1 MKIKRAGAIFLIA
14 AILFTTLGAGADEL
28 VAQAATGYGTA
39 TVRVLATTDMH
50 GQSVRLNYDSGVEG
64 EGSLAQIA
72 GIIKRLR
79 KQMKYGTT
87 VTVEC
92 GDKVYGI
99 G

>member
-50 GQSVRLNYDSGVEG
+50 GQRVRLNYD
-64 EGSLAQIA
+64 
-72 GIIKRLR
+72 
-79 KQMKYGTT
+79 
-87 VTVEC
+87 
-92 GDKVYGI
+92 
-99 G
+99 